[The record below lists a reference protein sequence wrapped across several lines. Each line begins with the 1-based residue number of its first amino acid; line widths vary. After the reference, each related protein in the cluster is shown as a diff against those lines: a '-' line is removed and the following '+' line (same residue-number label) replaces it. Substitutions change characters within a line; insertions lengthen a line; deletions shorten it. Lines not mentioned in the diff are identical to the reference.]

1 MTLTPEQQRLREQY
15 LIALAEATF
24 PLKERAEDLE
34 VTLEL
39 LIDAAGML
47 RQHLREELAEMRVEQ
62 D

>member
-1 MTLTPEQQRLREQY
+1 MTNEHDRLREQY

-24 PLKERAEDLE
+24 PIKEQAQDPEL
-34 VTLEL
+34 TLQL

-47 RQHLREELAEMRVEQ
+47 RDHLSHELAEMRVEQ